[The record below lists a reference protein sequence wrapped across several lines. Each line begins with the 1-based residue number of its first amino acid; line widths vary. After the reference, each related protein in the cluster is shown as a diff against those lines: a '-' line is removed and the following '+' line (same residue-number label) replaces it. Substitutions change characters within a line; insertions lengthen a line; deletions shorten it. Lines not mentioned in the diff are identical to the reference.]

1 MKRTKL
7 SLLFL
12 SAMLLT
18 GCRTTDPK
26 DPNIASVYESYKSNG
41 GTLDYNTWLDSIKG
55 KDGTNGKDGV
65 NGKDG
70 KDGTSILTGEG
81 APLDKNGK
89 DGDVYID
96 TASFDFYSKKDGKWV
111 KTGNIKGDKGD
122 KGDTG
127 ATGLQ
132 GEKGEKGDTGA
143 TGLQGEKG
151 EKGDTGATGP
161 QGEKGD
167 KGDTGATGSQGE
179 KGDKGATGLQGE
191 KGEKG
196 DTGATG
202 PQGEKGDKGDTG
214 ATGPQGDKGDKGDT
228 GATGPQGEKGD
239 KGDTGAT
246 GPQGDKGDKGD
257 KGDPGQDAI
266 TYVPAIFNNY
276 DGTKLYEFYYEKGSD
291 IVYDGPTPTRVEKD
305 SSGNAIEYTFIGWD
319 KSLKNIQKPTIFTAQ
334 FKKIATY
341 DVTFLN
347 YDDSVL
353 YKTSLPLGST
363 PKYLGSVPTKAST
376 ESGDVRTDWE
386 FAGWDKELAPVTGD
400 TIYKAQFN
408 SVETYKCTF
417 TNEDGTVL
425 GTSYCKN
432 GGTATY
438 FGKEPKKDSVNNNGV
453 VTVYTFADWDKQV
466 TNIKAPT
473 TFVAQYEEST
483 AYECKFVN
491 DDGSLLYSTIAPQGG
506 KAMYLGE
513 RPFKE
518 GIVNGTSI
526 TKYKFNGWDNA
537 LTNINKPTTF
547 KAQYSEEHITG
558 YKVTFTNSDGTE
570 ICHDYVTTGQSAV
583 YPKNY
588 NKFKW
593 TYDSNSVTRFAGWD
607 KDLTNVTSETTF
619 KAKYITITRHQNGE
633 FAQTLVD
640 DEALHNALLKTTA
653 KDETGNYVVYRGE
666 RYEKRMVWIGFDEN
680 DDDIYAPRFYKV
692 EPIRWRYLSQ
702 EGKKVQYRSEN
713 LLCEREWKT
722 TDTLASGQKLNNYKE
737 SDIRKWLNGE
747 FLNKAFY
754 YDRALIVPTDV
765 DNSVSSTMDY
775 SNSNIC
781 SNTNDRVYL
790 LSKKDIYNENYGFV
804 DDESRLAYYNGEVD
818 YWWTR
823 SPDASAKANGTY
835 GVSGSGT
842 ATTGMY
848 CANERGIRPALT
860 FQFEA

>member
-7 SLLFL
+7 SLLLL

-55 KDGTNGKDGV
+55 KDGTNGKDGI

-70 KDGTSILTGEG
+70 KDGTSILTGKG
-81 APLDKNGK
+81 APLDTNGK

-96 TASFDFYSKKDGKWV
+96 TASFDFYTKKDGKWV

-132 GEKGEKGDTGA
+132 GDKGE
-143 TGLQGEKG
+143 
-151 EKGDTGATGP
+151 
-161 QGEKGD
+161 
-167 KGDTGATGSQGE
+167 
-179 KGDKGATGLQGE
+179 
-191 KGEKG
+191 
-196 DTGATG
+196 
-202 PQGEKGDKGDTG
+202 KGDTG

-228 GATGPQGEKGD
+228 GATGPKGDKGD

-246 GPQGDKGDKGD
+246 GPQGEKGDKGD

-353 YKTSLPLGST
+353 YKTSLPLGRT

-408 SVETYKCTF
+408 PVETYKCTF

-438 FGKEPKKDSVNNNGV
+438 SGEDPKKDSVNNNGV
-453 VTVYTFADWDKQV
+453 VTVYTFKSWDKPV

-491 DDGSLLYSTIAPQGG
+491 DDGSLIYSTIVPQGG
-506 KAMYLGE
+506 KVKYLGE

-518 GIVNGTSI
+518 GIVNGTPI
-526 TKYKFNGWDNA
+526 KKYKFIGWDKA
-537 LTNINKPTTF
+537 LTNIYKPTTF
-547 KAQYSEEHITG
+547 KAQYTEEQIIG

-570 ICHDYVTTGQSAV
+570 ICHDYVSTGKSAV

-619 KAKYITITRHQNGE
+619 KAKFITITRHQNGE

-640 DEALHNALLKTTA
+640 DEALHNALLNTTA
-653 KDETGNYVVYRGE
+653 KDETGNYFVYGGE

-680 DDDIYAPRFYKV
+680 YDDIYAPRFYKV

-713 LLCEREWKT
+713 ILCEREWKN

-754 YDRALIVPTDV
+754 YDRNLILPTDV
-765 DNSVSSTMDY
+765 DNSVSSTMDP

-781 SNTNDRVYL
+781 SNTKDRVYL

-823 SPDASAKANGTY
+823 SPDASAQANGTY
-835 GVSGSGT
+835 CVAKDGT
-842 ATTGMY
+842 ATTGLY
-848 CANERGIRPALT
+848 CGNERGIRPALT

>member
-70 KDGTSILTGEG
+70 KDGTSILTGKG
-81 APLDKNGK
+81 APLDTNGK

-96 TASFDFYSKKDGKWV
+96 TASFDFYTKKDGKWV

-127 ATGLQ
+127 ATG
-132 GEKGEKGDTGA
+132 
-143 TGLQGEKG
+143 
-151 EKGDTGATGP
+151 
-161 QGEKGD
+161 
-167 KGDTGATGSQGE
+167 SQGE
-179 KGDKGATGLQGE
+179 KGD
-191 KGEKG
+191 KG

-228 GATGPQGEKGD
+228 GATGLQGDKGD

-246 GPQGDKGDKGD
+246 GPQGDKGDKGDTGATGPQGEKGEKGD

-291 IVYDGPTPTRVEKD
+291 IVYDGPTPTRIEKD

-363 PKYLGSVPTKAST
+363 PKYVGSVPTKAST

-417 TNEDGTVL
+417 TNEDGKVL

-593 TYDSNSVTRFAGWD
+593 TYDSNSVTRFSGWD

-633 FAQTLVD
+633 FGQTLVD
-640 DEALHNALLKTTA
+640 DEALHNALLNTTA
-653 KDETGNYVVYRGE
+653 MDETGYYVYGGE
-666 RYEKRMVWIGFDEN
+666 RYEKRIVCIGYDEN
-680 DDDIYAPRFYKV
+680 YDDIYAPRFYKV

-702 EGKKVQYRSEN
+702 KDGKTQYMSEYV
-713 LLCEREWKT
+713 LCEREWKNSS
-722 TDTLASGQKLNNYKE
+722 TLASGQKLNNYKE

-747 FLNKAFY
+747 FIDKAFY
-754 YDRALIVPTDV
+754 YDRSLIEPTVV
-765 DNSVSSTMDY
+765 DNSVNSTKDY
-775 SNSNIC
+775 TNSNIC
-781 SNTNDRVYL
+781 SNTTDRVYL
-790 LSKKDIYNENYGFV
+790 LSRQDVFNENYGFV
-804 DDESRLAYYNGEVD
+804 DDESRLAYYNGEID
-818 YWWTR
+818 CWWTR
-823 SPDASAKANGTY
+823 SPDNGAKGNGTY
-835 GVSGSGT
+835 CVAEDGT
-842 ATTGMY
+842 SNTGMY
-848 CANERGIRPALT
+848 CSNEFGIRPALT
-860 FQFEA
+860 FWIQ

>member
-1 MKRTKL
+1 
-7 SLLFL
+7 
-12 SAMLLT
+12 MLLT
-18 GCRTTDPK
+18 GCRTTDQK

-96 TASFDFYSKKDGKWV
+96 TASFDFYTKKDGKWV

-132 GEKGEKGDTGA
+132 GEKG
-143 TGLQGEKG
+143 
-151 EKGDTGATGP
+151 
-161 QGEKGD
+161 
-167 KGDTGATGSQGE
+167 
-179 KGDKGATGLQGE
+179 
-191 KGEKG
+191 
-196 DTGATG
+196 
-202 PQGEKGDKGDTG
+202 DKGDTG

-228 GATGPQGEKGD
+228 GATGSQGDKGDKGDTGATGPQGEKGDKGDAGSTGPQGEKGDKGDAGATGPQGEKGD

-246 GPQGDKGDKGD
+246 GPQGEKGDKGD

-363 PKYLGSVPTKAST
+363 PKYIGSVPTKAST
-376 ESGDVRTDWE
+376 ESGDVRTAWE
-386 FAGWDKELAPVTGD
+386 FAGWDKELTPVTGD

-438 FGKEPKKDSVNNNGV
+438 SGEEPKKDNVNNNGV
-453 VTVYTFADWDKQV
+453 VTVYTFTDWDKPV

-506 KAMYLGE
+506 KVKYLGE

-537 LTNINKPTTF
+537 LTNIYKPTTF
-547 KAQYSEEHITG
+547 KAQYTEEQIIG

-607 KDLTNVTSETTF
+607 KDLTNVTSETAF

-633 FAQTLVD
+633 FGQTLVD
-640 DEALHNALLKTTA
+640 DEALHNALLNTTA
-653 KDETGNYVVYRGE
+653 MDETGYYVYGGE
-666 RYEKRMVWIGFDEN
+666 RYEKRLVVIGYDEN
-680 DDDIYAPRFYKV
+680 YDDIYAPRFYKV

-754 YDRALIVPTDV
+754 YDRALILPTDV
-765 DNSVSSTMDY
+765 DNSVSSTMDS

-781 SNTNDRVYL
+781 SNTKDRVYL

-823 SPDASAKANGTY
+823 SPDASTQANGTY

-842 ATTGMY
+842 ATTGLY
-848 CANERGIRPALT
+848 CGNERGIRPALT

>member
-70 KDGTSILTGEG
+70 KDGTSILTGKG
-81 APLDKNGK
+81 APLDTNGK

-96 TASFDFYSKKDGKWV
+96 TASFDFYTKKDGKWV

-132 GEKGEKGDTGA
+132 GEKGDN
-143 TGLQGEKG
+143 GE
-151 EKGDTGATGP
+151 
-161 QGEKGD
+161 
-167 KGDTGATGSQGE
+167 
-179 KGDKGATGLQGE
+179 
-191 KGEKG
+191 
-196 DTGATG
+196 TGATG

-246 GPQGDKGDKGD
+246 GPQGEKGD

-363 PKYLGSVPTKAST
+363 PKYVGSVPTKAST

-400 TIYKAQFN
+400 T
-408 SVETYKCTF
+408 V
-417 TNEDGTVL
+417 
-425 GTSYCKN
+425 
-432 GGTATY
+432 
-438 FGKEPKKDSVNNNGV
+438 
-453 VTVYTFADWDKQV
+453 
-466 TNIKAPT
+466 
-473 TFVAQYEEST
+473 
-483 AYECKFVN
+483 
-491 DDGSLLYSTIAPQGG
+491 
-506 KAMYLGE
+506 
-513 RPFKE
+513 
-518 GIVNGTSI
+518 
-526 TKYKFNGWDNA
+526 
-537 LTNINKPTTF
+537 
-547 KAQYSEEHITG
+547 
-558 YKVTFTNSDGTE
+558 
-570 ICHDYVTTGQSAV
+570 
-583 YPKNY
+583 
-588 NKFKW
+588 
-593 TYDSNSVTRFAGWD
+593 
-607 KDLTNVTSETTF
+607 
-619 KAKYITITRHQNGE
+619 
-633 FAQTLVD
+633 
-640 DEALHNALLKTTA
+640 
-653 KDETGNYVVYRGE
+653 
-666 RYEKRMVWIGFDEN
+666 
-680 DDDIYAPRFYKV
+680 
-692 EPIRWRYLSQ
+692 
-702 EGKKVQYRSEN
+702 
-713 LLCEREWKT
+713 
-722 TDTLASGQKLNNYKE
+722 
-737 SDIRKWLNGE
+737 
-747 FLNKAFY
+747 
-754 YDRALIVPTDV
+754 
-765 DNSVSSTMDY
+765 
-775 SNSNIC
+775 
-781 SNTNDRVYL
+781 
-790 LSKKDIYNENYGFV
+790 
-804 DDESRLAYYNGEVD
+804 
-818 YWWTR
+818 
-823 SPDASAKANGTY
+823 
-835 GVSGSGT
+835 
-842 ATTGMY
+842 
-848 CANERGIRPALT
+848 
-860 FQFEA
+860 

>member
-143 TGLQGEKG
+143 TG
-151 EKGDTGATGP
+151 
-161 QGEKGD
+161 
-167 KGDTGATGSQGE
+167 
-179 KGDKGATGLQGE
+179 
-191 KGEKG
+191 
-196 DTGATG
+196 

-239 KGDTGAT
+239 KGD
-246 GPQGDKGDKGD
+246 
-257 KGDPGQDAI
+257 KGDPGKDAI

-438 FGKEPKKDSVNNNGV
+438 FGKEPKKDSVNNKGV

-518 GIVNGTSI
+518 GIVKGTSI

-537 LTNINKPTTF
+537 LTNIYKPTTF
-547 KAQYSEEHITG
+547 KAQYTEEQIIG

-570 ICHDYVTTGQSAV
+570 ICHDYVTTGKSAV

-619 KAKYITITRHQNGE
+619 KAKFITITLHQNGE

-640 DEALHNALLKTTA
+640 DEALHNALLNTTA

-692 EPIRWRYLSQ
+692 EPIHWRYLSQ

-781 SNTNDRVYL
+781 SNTKDRVYL

-804 DDESRLAYYNGEVD
+804 DDESRLAYYNGEAD
-818 YWWTR
+818 DWWTR

-835 GVSGSGT
+835 GISSRGT
-842 ATTGMY
+842 ATTGLY
-848 CANERGIRPALT
+848 CGNERGIRPALT

>member
-26 DPNIASVYESYKSNG
+26 NPNIASVYESYKSNG

-96 TASFDFYSKKDGKWV
+96 TASFDFYTKKDGKWV

-122 KGDTG
+122 KGN
-127 ATGLQ
+127 
-132 GEKGEKGDTGA
+132 TGA

-161 QGEKGD
+161 QGE
-167 KGDTGATGSQGE
+167 
-179 KGDKGATGLQGE
+179 
-191 KGEKG
+191 
-196 DTGATG
+196 
-202 PQGEKGDKGDTG
+202 
-214 ATGPQGDKGDKGDT
+214 
-228 GATGPQGEKGD
+228 
-239 KGDTGAT
+239 
-246 GPQGDKGDKGD
+246 KGDKGD

-400 TIYKAQFN
+400 TVYKAQFN

-417 TNEDGTVL
+417 TNEDGKVL

-438 FGKEPKKDSVNNNGV
+438 SGEDPKKDSVNNKGV
-453 VTVYTFADWDKQV
+453 VTVYTFTDWDKQV
-466 TNIKAPT
+466 TNIKALT

-526 TKYKFNGWDNA
+526 KKYKFIGWDKA
-537 LTNINKPTTF
+537 LENIYTPTTF

-570 ICHDYVTTGQSAV
+570 ICHDYVSTGKSAV

-619 KAKYITITRHQNGE
+619 KAKFITITRHQNGE
-633 FAQTLVD
+633 FGQTLVD
-640 DEALHNALLKTTA
+640 DEALHNALLNTTA
-653 KDETGNYVVYRGE
+653 MDETGYYVYGGE
-666 RYEKRMVWIGFDEN
+666 HYEKRIVCIGYDEN
-680 DDDIYAPRFYKV
+680 YDDIYAPRFYKV

-823 SPDASAKANGTY
+823 SPDAGAKANGTY
-835 GVSGSGT
+835 CVAKDGT
-842 ATTGMY
+842 ATTGLY
-848 CANERGIRPALT
+848 CGNERGIRPVLT